1 MVWTDEIEFVFLP
14 GLDGTG
20 LSYGPLGEKMPE
32 NVRVTV
38 VSYPTDKKLSYTEL
52 VQCAYD
58 RLPQNKPFILVAES
72 FSGPIAITLARS
84 FFLRIKGIVFCA
96 TFMKYDRP
104 FLLQTAKYAPLSL
117 LLRRFAPD
125 FVLSFLCGDRAF
137 LERLTPLFRQI
148 KELVGP
154 EVIAHRIRMLNDI
167 DVTDEAKKLTIPC
180 CYIQAAE
187 DRVVPSKCLIP
198 FTKHFPNLVVKRMEA
213 PHAILQAKPEE
224 CSRIIMDF
232 ARNLLTGNNAAVPQS

>member
-1 MVWTDEIEFVFLP
+1 MVWTDEIEFIFLP

-32 NVRVTV
+32 NARVTV
-38 VSYPTDKKLSYTEL
+38 VSYPPDRKLSYMEL

-58 RLPQNKPFILVAES
+58 RLPQNKPLVLIAES

-104 FLLQTAKYAPLSL
+104 FLLRTAKYAPLPL
-117 LLRRFAPD
+117 LLRKSAPD
-125 FVLSFLCGDRAF
+125 FILSFLCGDRVF
-137 LERLTPLFRQI
+137 LEGLIPLFRQI
-148 KELVGP
+148 KKLVRP
-154 EVIAHRIRMLNDI
+154 EVIAHRIRMLNGI

-180 CYIQAAE
+180 CYIQAA
-187 DRVVPSKCLIP
+187 
-198 FTKHFPNLVVKRMEA
+198 
-213 PHAILQAKPEE
+213 
-224 CSRIIMDF
+224 
-232 ARNLLTGNNAAVPQS
+232 